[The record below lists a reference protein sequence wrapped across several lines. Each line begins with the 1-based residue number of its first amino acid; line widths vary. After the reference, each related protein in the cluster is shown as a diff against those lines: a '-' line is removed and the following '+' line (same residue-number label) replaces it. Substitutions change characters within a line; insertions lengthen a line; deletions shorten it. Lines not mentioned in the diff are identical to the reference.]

1 MIAIWIAA
9 FMTLVVLLCVTDS
22 FVAQKENSLP
32 QGADSGIV
40 LDFCKSMIS
49 QQRAI

>member
-1 MIAIWIAA
+1 MIATWIAA

-22 FVAQKENSLP
+22 FVAQKESVT

-40 LDFCKSMIS
+40 LDFRKSTIS